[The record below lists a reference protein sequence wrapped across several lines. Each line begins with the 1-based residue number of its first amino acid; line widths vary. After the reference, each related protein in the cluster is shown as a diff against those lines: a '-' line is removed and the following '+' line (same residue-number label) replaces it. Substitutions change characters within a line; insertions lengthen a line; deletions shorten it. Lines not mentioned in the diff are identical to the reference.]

1 MTLRDFIKTNR
12 AELDAAINSVVG
24 RVPRTAS
31 CYCPL
36 SGTDHQHQPPPLNDK
51 ERREWILNDEGLYR
65 WARSEGVRI

>member
-1 MTLRDFIKTNR
+1 MTLKDFIR
-12 AELDAAINSVVG
+12 EHRSELDAEIKGALG

-36 SGTDHQHQPPPLNDK
+36 SGTDHYHETQPLNDSD
-51 ERREWILNDEGLYR
+51 RRQWILSDEGLYR